1 MNINLIMYKEPMRM
15 NFGDELSP
23 SIFYFLLQKYKVN
36 IRFVINKKHR
46 MNVCFIGS
54 LISWSNNLNYNNLCI
69 FGSGIRNEN
78 DQLLKNKNMKI
89 FSVRGPLSKLH
100 LEKYGYHVPNI
111 FGDPALLLPQFYKP
125 KIIEKY
131 KNKIGVVGHLT
142 NFHKYSNLPEN
153 FVLINPT
160 WLWTKVVDY
169 ICSCKII
176 LSSSLH
182 GLIIS
187 DAYKIP
193 NIWLNEYALNEG
205 TFKFKD
211 YFQSQ
216 NRELINI
223 HSIFDYNKI
232 EPYTNGNIICLDQ
245 LESSFIDMC
254 IYMWNY
260 K

>member
-1 MNINLIMYKEPMRM
+1 MDTRQKIMLTV
-15 NFGDELSP
+15 GVILSLFIFF
-23 SIFYFLLQKYKVN
+23 SIFQVSLRKPN
-36 IRFVINKKHR
+36 TG
-46 MNVCFIGS
+46 IGE
-54 LISWSNNLNYNNLCI
+54 IS
-69 FGSGIRNEN
+69 GKRGEH
-78 DQLLKNKNMKI
+78 
-89 FSVRGPLSKLH
+89 SV
-100 LEKYGYHVPNI
+100 
-111 FGDPALLLPQFYKP
+111 D
-125 KIIEKY
+125 
-131 KNKIGVVGHLT
+131 
-142 NFHKYSNLPEN
+142 LPEE

-193 NIWLNEYALNEG
+193 NIWLNEYSLNEG

-232 EPYTNGNIICLDQ
+232 EPYTNGNNICLDQ